1 MKVEIFKKSYT
12 IYDTMYFLD
21 HNSINMAELY
31 YTLGVGVFTGV
42 AGSKV
47 NTEEEYVKNYGNKL
61 TSVHRMNFMV
71 ILERDGPKL
80 SLKVFF
86 GQRGRRVGVS
96 WFKISTNCHFL
107 TLNTDTGDVY
117 SGSILDYHKK
127 TKVKKKLK
135 RNYLIGSPIRQIK
148 HRMVQFNPIENTEIK
163 IQLFNEVMELFFNE
177 LGYEGDSKLSND
189 DKLLLYFFKKK
200 GIKYPNNYKLFYDGE
215 LSNITKKVL
224 IKNDMKIVDAFMSMN
239 GFSGDVIRKA
249 IHSCKKTINP
259 KVLSVILEI
268 FPKEWILQDDEL
280 LVKSLDTPMS
290 FMGQVKDELKMMSSY
305 MGREELRK
313 VFKCHRLLI
322 TEHDINQMSLHDHV
336 EMYLFLKAVGEDIKW
351 KSEDTLQFREEHMD
365 WSDKCAFYKRGKY
378 TRTYADTLYQIV
390 TNVIS
395 FEDENYYPVVLT
407 TSDEY
412 NSESNTQQNCVKGYV
427 GRPSSIIVSLRRGSI
442 DSEERA
448 TVEYQVFK
456 KNEKIDF
463 NRPQSLGRFNTR
475 LDETWTPILHLLDQ
489 RFTQWINIK
498 DDTKTVK
505 IEKVLANGQKLHSD
519 SEWSE
524 NGFLNW
530 TYSLINNV
538 GSSYRYDF
546 NLDF

>member
-1 MKVEIFKKSYT
+1 
-12 IYDTMYFLD
+12 MYFLD
-21 HNSINMAELY
+21 HNLVAMADAY
-31 YTLGVGVFTGV
+31 YPLSVGVFTGI
-42 AGSKV
+42 GESRV

-71 ILERDGPKL
+71 LLERDGSKL
-80 SLKVFF
+80 SLKLFF

-96 WFKISTNCHFL
+96 WFKISTNCYFL
-107 TLNTDTGDVY
+107 TLNTVTGDVY
-117 SGSILDYHKK
+117 SGSLLEYHKK

-135 RNYLIGSPIRQIK
+135 RNYLIGSPITEIK
-148 HRMVQFNPIENTEIK
+148 HRFVNNCPLDDVEVKIK
-163 IQLFNEVMELFFNE
+163 LFNEVMSLFFQE

-189 DKLLLYFFKKK
+189 DKLLLYYFKKR
-200 GIKYPNNYKLFYDGE
+200 GIKYPNNYKLFYNGE

-239 GFSGDVIRKA
+239 GFSGAAITRA
-249 IHSCKKTINP
+249 IHGCKKTISP

-280 LVKSLDTPMS
+280 LVKSLDTEMS
-290 FMGQVKDELKMMSSY
+290 FMGQVKDQLKIMSSY

-313 VFKCHRLLI
+313 VFKCYRLLI
-322 TEHDINQMSLHDHV
+322 TELDINQITLEDHV
-336 EMYLFLKAVGEDIKW
+336 QMYIFLKAVGEDIKW
-351 KSEDTLQFREEHMD
+351 KSENRLQFREEHMD
-365 WSDKCAFYKRGKY
+365 WSDKYEVYKRGKY
-378 TRTYADTLYQIV
+378 TRTYTDTLSQVV
-390 TNVIS
+390 TNIIS
-395 FEDENYYPVVLT
+395 FEDEDYYPVLLT

-412 NSESNTQQNCVKGYV
+412 NNESKTQQNCVKGYV
-427 GRPSSIIVSLRRGSI
+427 GRPSSIIVSLRKGSI
-442 DSEERA
+442 DSEDRA
-448 TVEYQVFK
+448 TVEYQIFK

-505 IEKVLANGQKLHSD
+505 IEKVLSNGQKLHSD

-546 NLDF
+546 NLEF

>member
-1 MKVEIFKKSYT
+1 
-12 IYDTMYFLD
+12 
-21 HNSINMAELY
+21 
-31 YTLGVGVFTGV
+31 
-42 AGSKV
+42 
-47 NTEEEYVKNYGNKL
+47 
-61 TSVHRMNFMV
+61 MV

-135 RNYLIGSPIRQIK
+135 RNYLIGSPITQIK
-148 HRMVQFNPIENTEIK
+148 HRFLNNPIENTEIK
-163 IQLFNEVMELFFNE
+163 IQLFNEVIALFFNE
-177 LGYEGDSKLSND
+177 LGYDGDSKLSND

-200 GIKYPNNYKLFYDGE
+200 GIKYPNNYKLFYNGE
-215 LSNITKKVL
+215 LNNITKKVL

-239 GFSGDVIRKA
+239 GFSGDAIRKA
-249 IHSCKKTINP
+249 IHSCEKTINP

-280 LVKSLDTPMS
+280 LTKSLDTDMS
-290 FMGQVKDELKMMSSY
+290 FIGQSKDRLKEISSY

-313 VFKCHRLLI
+313 VFKCYRLLI
-322 TEHDINQMSLHDHV
+322 TEHDINQISLEDHV

-351 KSEDTLQFREEHMD
+351 KSENRLQFREEHMD
-365 WSDKCAFYKRGKY
+365 WSDKYEFYKRGKY
-378 TRTYADTLYQIV
+378 TRTYVDTLYQIV

-412 NSESNTQQNCVKGYV
+412 NDESKTQQNCVKGYV
-427 GRPSSIIVSLRRGSI
+427 GRPSSIIVSLRKGSI

-448 TVEYQVFK
+448 TVEYQIFK

-530 TYSLINNV
+530 TYSVINNV

>member
-12 IYDTMYFLD
+12 IYDTKYFLD

-42 AGSKV
+42 AGSRV

-71 ILERDGPKL
+71 ILERDGSKL

-163 IQLFNEVMELFFNE
+163 IQLFNEVMGLFFNE

-239 GFSGDVIRKA
+239 GFSGDAIRKA

>member
-21 HNSINMAELY
+21 HNSVAMSDAY
-31 YTLGVGVFTGV
+31 YPLSVGVFTGV

-239 GFSGDVIRKA
+239 GFSGDAIRKA

-530 TYSLINNV
+530 TYSVINNV

>member
-12 IYDTMYFLD
+12 IYDTKYFLD

-42 AGSKV
+42 AGSRV

-239 GFSGDVIRKA
+239 GFSGDAIRKA

-489 RFTQWINIK
+489 RFTQWVNIK

>member
-21 HNSINMAELY
+21 HNLVAMADAY
-31 YTLGVGVFTGV
+31 YPLSVGIFTGIG
-42 AGSKV
+42 ASRV

-71 ILERDGPKL
+71 LLERDGSKL
-80 SLKVFF
+80 SLKLFF

-96 WFKISTNCHFL
+96 WFKISTNCYFL
-107 TLNTDTGDVY
+107 TLNTVTGDVY
-117 SGSILDYHKK
+117 SGSLLEYHKK

-135 RNYLIGSPIRQIK
+135 RNYLMRSPI
-148 HRMVQFNPIENTEIK
+148 TEIK
-163 IQLFNEVMELFFNE
+163 HIFVNNCPLEDVEVKIKLFNEVMSSFFQE

-189 DKLLLYFFKKK
+189 DKLLLYYFNKK
-200 GIKYPNNYKLFYDGE
+200 GIKYPNNYKLFYNGE
-215 LSNITKKVL
+215 LSNITKKIL

-239 GFSGDVIRKA
+239 GFSGAAIRKA
-249 IHSCKKTINP
+249 IHDCKKTISP

-280 LVKSLDTPMS
+280 LVKSLDTEMS
-290 FMGQVKDELKMMSSY
+290 FMGQIKDQLKIMSSY
-305 MGREELRK
+305 MSREELRK
-313 VFKCHRLLI
+313 VFKCYRLLI
-322 TEHDINQMSLHDHV
+322 TELDINQITLEDHV
-336 EMYLFLKAVGEDIKW
+336 QMYIFLKAVGEDIKW
-351 KSEDTLQFREEHMD
+351 KSEDRLQFREEHMD
-365 WSDKCAFYKRGKY
+365 WSDKYTFYKRGRY

-448 TVEYQVFK
+448 TVEYQIFK

-475 LDETWTPILHLLDQ
+475 LDETWTPVLHLLDQ
-489 RFTQWINIK
+489 RFTQWINN

-505 IEKVLANGQKLHSD
+505 IEKELANGQKLHSD

-530 TYSLINNV
+530 TYSVINNV
-538 GSSYRYDF
+538 GSSYTYNFNPDF
-546 NLDF
+546 

>member
-12 IYDTMYFLD
+12 IYDTKYFLD

-42 AGSKV
+42 AGSRV

-71 ILERDGPKL
+71 ILERDGSKL

-239 GFSGDVIRKA
+239 GFSGDAIRKA

-489 RFTQWINIK
+489 RFTQWVNIK

>member
-21 HNSINMAELY
+21 HNSVEMADTY
-31 YTLGVGVFTGV
+31 YPLGVGVFTGV
-42 AGSKV
+42 VGSRM
-47 NTEEEYVKNYGNKL
+47 NTEEEYIKNYGNKL

-71 ILERDGPKL
+71 ILERDGSKL

-96 WFKISTNCHFL
+96 WFKISTNCYFL
-107 TLNTDTGDVY
+107 TLNTETGDVY

-135 RNYLIGSPIRQIK
+135 RNYLIGSPITQIK
-148 HRMVQFNPIENTEIK
+148 HRIIQNNPIENTEIK
-163 IQLFNEVMELFFNE
+163 IQLFNEVINLFFNE
-177 LGYEGDSKLSND
+177 LGYEDDSKLSND

-200 GIKYPNNYKLFYDGE
+200 GIKYPNNYNLFYGGE

-224 IKNDMKIVDAFMSMN
+224 IKNYMKIVDAFMSMN
-239 GFSGDVIRKA
+239 GFSGDAIRRA
-249 IHSCKKTINP
+249 IHGCKNAVNP
-259 KVLSVILEI
+259 KILSFILEI

-280 LVKSLDTPMS
+280 LTKSLDTDMS
-290 FMGQVKDELKMMSSY
+290 FIGQSKDRLKTISSY

-313 VFKCHRLLI
+313 VFKCYRLLI
-322 TEHDINQMSLHDHV
+322 TEHDINQISLEDHV

-351 KSEDTLQFREEHMD
+351 KSENRLQFREEHMN
-365 WSDKCAFYKRGKY
+365 WSDKYEFYKRGKY
-378 TRTYADTLYQIV
+378 TRTYTDTLSQVV

-395 FEDENYYPVVLT
+395 FEDEIYYPLVLT

-412 NSESNTQQNCVKGYV
+412 NNESKTQQNCVKGYV
-427 GRPSSIIVSLRRGSI
+427 GRPSSIIISLRKGSI

-448 TVEYQVFK
+448 TVEYQIFK

-475 LDETWTPILHLLDQ
+475 LDETWIPILHLLDQ
-489 RFTQWINIK
+489 RFSQWINIK
-498 DDTKTVK
+498 DDIKTVK
-505 IEKVLANGQKLHSD
+505 IEKELANGQKLHSD

-530 TYSLINNV
+530 TYSVINNV
-538 GSSYRYDF
+538 GSSYTYDF

>member
-1 MKVEIFKKSYT
+1 
-12 IYDTMYFLD
+12 
-21 HNSINMAELY
+21 
-31 YTLGVGVFTGV
+31 
-42 AGSKV
+42 
-47 NTEEEYVKNYGNKL
+47 
-61 TSVHRMNFMV
+61 
-71 ILERDGPKL
+71 
-80 SLKVFF
+80 
-86 GQRGRRVGVS
+86 
-96 WFKISTNCHFL
+96 
-107 TLNTDTGDVY
+107 
-117 SGSILDYHKK
+117 
-127 TKVKKKLK
+127 
-135 RNYLIGSPIRQIK
+135 
-148 HRMVQFNPIENTEIK
+148 
-163 IQLFNEVMELFFNE
+163 
-177 LGYEGDSKLSND
+177 
-189 DKLLLYFFKKK
+189 
-200 GIKYPNNYKLFYDGE
+200 
-215 LSNITKKVL
+215 
-224 IKNDMKIVDAFMSMN
+224 MKIVDAFMSMN
-239 GFSGDVIRKA
+239 GFSGAAIRKA
-249 IHSCKKTINP
+249 IHDCKKTISP
-259 KVLSVILEI
+259 KVLSVILEV

-280 LVKSLDTPMS
+280 LVKSLDTEMS
-290 FMGQVKDELKMMSSY
+290 FMGQIKDQLKIMSSY

-530 TYSLINNV
+530 TYSVINNV

>member
-1 MKVEIFKKSYT
+1 
-12 IYDTMYFLD
+12 
-21 HNSINMAELY
+21 
-31 YTLGVGVFTGV
+31 
-42 AGSKV
+42 
-47 NTEEEYVKNYGNKL
+47 
-61 TSVHRMNFMV
+61 MNFMV

-96 WFKISTNCHFL
+96 WFKISTNCYFL

-135 RNYLIGSPIRQIK
+135 RNYLIGSPITQIK
-148 HRMVQFNPIENTEIK
+148 HRFLNNPIENTEIK
-163 IQLFNEVMELFFNE
+163 IQLFNEVIALFFNE
-177 LGYEGDSKLSND
+177 LGYDGDSKLSND

-200 GIKYPNNYKLFYDGE
+200 GIKYPNNYKLFYNGE
-215 LSNITKKVL
+215 LNNITKKVL

-239 GFSGDVIRKA
+239 GFSGDAIRKA
-249 IHSCKKTINP
+249 IHSCEKTINP

-280 LVKSLDTPMS
+280 LTKSLDTDMS
-290 FMGQVKDELKMMSSY
+290 FIGQSKDRLKEISSY

-313 VFKCHRLLI
+313 VFKCYRLLI
-322 TEHDINQMSLHDHV
+322 TEHDINQISLEDHV

-351 KSEDTLQFREEHMD
+351 KSENRLQFREEHMD
-365 WSDKCAFYKRGKY
+365 WSDKYEFYKRGKY
-378 TRTYADTLYQIV
+378 TRTYVDTLYQIV

-395 FEDENYYPVVLT
+395 FEDEDYYPVVLT

-412 NSESNTQQNCVKGYV
+412 NDESKTQQNCVKGYV
-427 GRPSSIIVSLRRGSI
+427 GRPSSIIVSLRKGSI

-448 TVEYQVFK
+448 TVEYQIFK

-475 LDETWTPILHLLDQ
+475 LDETWIPILHLLDQ

-498 DDTKTVK
+498 GDKNVK
-505 IEKVLANGQKLHSD
+505 IEKELANGQKLHSD

-530 TYSLINNV
+530 TYSVINNV